1 MTKDEMYFRVNEAS
15 EFLNAIN
22 MLKEFLAQS
31 EKNEYY
37 LKWTVIAAHN
47 ALQGLMVI
55 ALKGTSS
62 LQVIRWEK
70 TYYDKSAYE
79 VLTDP
84 NIKLDN
90 FLKLFGKIKSNKY
103 MQNDTFIDESGEVT
117 FSINELNNIRNQF
130 VHYLPCSWSISVLL
144 VYHILAD
151 VIKVIAFL
159 IQKCTEVRRNYNE
172 QELCKIDEVIEEC
185 NLLLNKR

>member
-15 EFLNAIN
+15 ESLNAIN

-130 VHYLPCSWSISVLL
+130 IHYLPCSWSISVLL